1 MAPKKKKKEMKHS
14 NIICL
19 RLSDIE
25 LELVNHAASQA
36 KLSRSDYLRNLILD
50 HKMEIRYE
58 VVIESKTIKMLLAE
72 YGKIGSNLN
81 QIAKYFNTGGAYSKS
96 VTNEGSSAIIRII
109 HPSHTLV
116 LLLKVLCCISH
127 T

>member
-1 MAPKKKKKEMKHS
+1 MAPKKKRNEMKHS

-50 HKMEIRYE
+50 YKMEIRYE
-58 VVIESKTIKMLLAE
+58 VVIENKTIKMLLAE

-96 VTNEGSSAIIRII
+96 VTNEIQQCLYEIGRASCRERVFRS
-109 HPSHTLV
+109 V
-116 LLLKVLCCISH
+116 
-127 T
+127 

>member
-1 MAPKKKKKEMKHS
+1 MAPKKKRNEMKHS

-50 HKMEIRYE
+50 HKMAIHYE
-58 VVIESKTIKMLLAE
+58 VVIESKTVDKNVEAILH
-72 YGKIGSNLN
+72 N
-81 QIAKYFNTGGAYSKS
+81 QVPKKQKTR
-96 VTNEGSSAIIRII
+96 E
-109 HPSHTLV
+109 PEL
-116 LLLKVLCCISH
+116 
-127 T
+127 

>member
-1 MAPKKKKKEMKHS
+1 MAPKKKRNEMKHS

-58 VVIESKTIKMLLAE
+58 VVIESMEKSALILIRSQNISIQEERTL
-72 YGKIGSNLN
+72 NL
-81 QIAKYFNTGGAYSKS
+81 
-96 VTNEGSSAIIRII
+96 
-109 HPSHTLV
+109 
-116 LLLKVLCCISH
+116 
-127 T
+127 